1 MLLEINF
8 PEEATVCLHES
19 VDLVRDLALV
29 KNVATFFTDQPQG
42 FREGWIFENIAL
54 RRSATLAVERVRF
67 KKRAGQSLV
76 KPRAKRQ
83 VIRDQLCDRKPFFG
97 ITNRGCKIIAQLQ
110 FPEFLVELCPCVHG
124 SRHA

>member
-42 FREGWIFENIAL
+42 FRESWIFENIAL

-76 KPRAKRQ
+76 KPRAKRP
-83 VIRDQLCDRKPFFG
+83 VIRDHRGDRKPFFV
-97 ITNRGCKIIAQLQ
+97 ITNREGKITDELQ
-110 FPEFLVELCPCVHG
+110 FSELLVELLHG
-124 SRHA
+124 LQC